1 MEAKMTDAL
10 PAIVTQGATLRANEY
25 GWEVAAFPDALV
37 HAEALGYGCL
47 GGQFQFRLTDTTC
60 EMYWLNAD
68 SSERLKDEAWSTYSR
83 RSCSEVLV
91 AFERRVGDTDF
102 TKEASRWPII
112 EDAIGQGFDPI
123 SALVFVAY
131 FVSETEADAFYLR
144 QLN

>member
-1 MEAKMTDAL
+1 MTNTL
-10 PAIVTQGATLRANEY
+10 PAIVTQGATLRGNEY
-25 GWEVAAFPDALV
+25 GWEITAFTDALG

-47 GGQFQFRLTDTTC
+47 GGQFEFRLADATY

-68 SSERLKDEAWSTYSR
+68 SSERLKDETWSTYSR

-102 TKEASRWPII
+102 REEASRWPII
-112 EDAIGQGFDPI
+112 EDAIGQGLNPI

-131 FVSETEADAFYLR
+131 FVSEAEGDALSLR
-144 QLN
+144 QFS